1 MSPDKTQAL
10 RYLQFLHNIFVNGTT
25 VSPRG
30 LEIKEVEDTILTVD
44 PRFPFMTFKARAYNV
59 DYFKKEM
66 CWKLTA
72 DRYNDSIKQHA
83 KMWSEVQ
90 NPDGSFNSNYGQYWW
105 GPQQGMKHVVDEL
118 IRDPMSRRAV
128 IPMLNASHLG
138 PDVRD
143 TVCTECIGFRLRPDY
158 RLDMYKPKPGV
169 VTAINEPLYLNM
181 TVHMR
186 SSDVIFG
193 LGTDIP
199 TFAFLYRLVFGS
211 LINRVHHPIN
221 IGTITILAMS
231 SHIYARH
238 YDRVVNILADGVQ
251 GYTPEVMPWVSR
263 DIVSEI
269 IASKGDEKI
278 LRDLKG
284 LGEWLCR

>member
-10 RYLQFLHNIFVNGTT
+10 RYLQFLHNIFANGTT

-128 IPMLNASHLG
+128 IPMLNVSHLASN
-138 PDVRD
+138 VRD
-143 TVCTECIGFRLRPDY
+143 TVCTECIGFRLRPY
-158 RLDMYKPKPGV
+158 VSPTLGLMPAV
-169 VTAINEPLYLNM
+169 VSQLNEPLVLNM
-181 TVHMR
+181 SVHMR

-199 TFAFLYRLVFGS
+199 TFAFLYRMVFGV
-211 LINRVHHPIN
+211 LTQVINHPIH
-221 IGTITILAMS
+221 IGSITISAMS
-231 SHIYARH
+231 SHIYSRH
-238 YDRVVNILADGVQ
+238 YDMVGRILSDGVR
-251 GYTPEVMPWVSR
+251 GYRAELMPWIDGPDAMVLASSR
-263 DIVSEI
+263 GDQLIVS
-269 IASKGDEKI
+269 KI
-278 LRDLKG
+278 KS